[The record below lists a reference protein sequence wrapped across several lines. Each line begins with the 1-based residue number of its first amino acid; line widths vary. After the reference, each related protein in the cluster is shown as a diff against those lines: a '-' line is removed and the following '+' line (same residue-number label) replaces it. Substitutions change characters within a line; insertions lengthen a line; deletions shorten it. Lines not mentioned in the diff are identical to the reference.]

1 MSAQSLAELA
11 SQSSLV
17 QRVLHLLEVS
27 SPFVFLSGSAGSG
40 KSTLC
45 ESLLSCIERPWAV
58 AYLDYQEQFTAS
70 RARELLVQQCFSGA
84 VFDPSEPLPDS
95 LFRLLGHGPRHFLL
109 VIDSAEKMP
118 QELVAELWDFVC
130 INDALPQAHHLGV
143 ILCGESRWAEKQ
155 ARGLKG
161 RDTPPLELDVEPLSV
176 REQTELFDFCLR
188 SSGFTARMPN
198 AQAVADRLRA
208 CEGNPGKIV
217 ELAESIMERNT
228 NSPLKGREIPLNK
241 VLATAAVI
249 AAVTLL
255 LSWLLPPLL
264 QKPSEKE
271 EISGGQPAVT
281 DSASVSTVN
290 APTVEEGNAVLPAAT
305 EGELTADEDQ
315 TKENRR
321 VVIADKVVKQIIASQ
336 QGGKVT
342 ASGAV
347 TAQPTAVTAQSTAVA
362 SGAVTSVEQ
371 LPALA
376 KELNGS
382 KTQNEVNKPSA
393 AVKPAKATSATPAAA
408 KPSAAQLP
416 VTKSAPTTMATGA
429 ANLADIKSKS
439 PRHYTLQLS
448 AGADKV
454 ALQAYARQ
462 LTLAESSWIYQ
473 TEYKGK
479 PWYVLI
485 QGDYATSAK
494 AKAAVANLPA
504 LARKGQPWP
513 KSYGQ
518 VQKEM
523 K

>member
-17 QRVLHLLEVS
+17 QRVRHLLEVS
-27 SPFVFLSGSAGSG
+27 SPFVFLSGSGGSG

-45 ESLLSCIERPWAV
+45 ESLLSCIERPWSV

-70 RARELLVQQCFSGA
+70 RARELLVQQCFAGA

-143 ILCGESRWAEKQ
+143 VLCGESRWAEKQ

-161 RDTPPLELDVEPLSV
+161 RDTPPLELEVEPLSV

-264 QKPSEKE
+264 QKPSGTENVN
-271 EISGGQPAVT
+271 GVQPAVA

-305 EGELTADEDQ
+305 EGELIADEDQ

-347 TAQPTAVTAQSTAVA
+347 TAEPTAVA

-382 KTQNEVNKPSA
+382 KTQSKVNEPSV
-393 AVKPAKATSATPAAA
+393 AVKPVKATSATPAAV
-408 KPSAAQLP
+408 KPSAAELP
-416 VTKSAPTTMATGA
+416 VTKSAPATMATGA

-448 AGADKV
+448 AGADKA

-485 QGDYATSAK
+485 HGDYATSAK

>member
-1 MSAQSLAELA
+1 MSAQSLPELA
-11 SQSSLV
+11 SQSGLV
-17 QRVLHLLEVS
+17 LRVRHLLEVS
-27 SPFVFLSGSAGSG
+27 SPFVFLSGLPGCG

-45 ESLLSCIERPWAV
+45 ESLLSGIERPWLV
-58 AYLDYQEQFTAS
+58 AYLDYKEQYTAP
-70 RARELLVQQCFSGA
+70 RVRELVIQHCFSGA

-109 VIDSAEKMP
+109 VIDSADKMP
-118 QELVAELWDFVC
+118 PELVAELWDFVC

-143 ILCGESRWAEKQ
+143 ILCGEGRWAEKQ

-161 RDTPPLELDVEPLSV
+161 RDAPPLELEIEPLGIN
-176 REQTELFDFCLR
+176 EQMELFDFCLR
-188 SSGFTARMPN
+188 TSGFTARMPN
-198 AQAVADRLRA
+198 AQALAERLRA

-217 ELAESIMERNT
+217 ELAESIMQRNIK
-228 NSPLKGREIPLNK
+228 SPLKGREIPLNK

-255 LSWLLPPLL
+255 LSWLLPPLW
-264 QKPSEKE
+264 QQPGVSEPVNNTQTTIEPSA
-271 EISGGQPAVT
+271 AVT
-281 DSASVSTVN
+281 TTTS
-290 APTVEEGNAVLPAAT
+290 PRVEEGQDVLPAST
-305 EGELTADEDQ
+305 EGELTADADQ
-315 TKENRR
+315 AKENRR

-336 QGGKVT
+336 QGKQNGGNG

-347 TAQPTAVTAQSTAVA
+347 AMTASEAGT
-362 SGAVTSVEQ
+362 SGAVTSVDQ

-376 KELNGS
+376 EELTAS
-382 KTQNEVNKPSA
+382 PRAKVSEAPATVKPA
-393 AVKPAKATSATPAAA
+393 AVKPATVKPVAKTAVAAA
-408 KPSAAQLP
+408 SAVKAEP
-416 VTKSAPTTMATGA
+416 AIVPTGA
-429 ANLADIKSKS
+429 DNLAEIKSKP

-448 AGADKV
+448 AGADKL

-462 LTLAESSWIYQ
+462 LALTESSWIYQ
-473 TEYKGK
+473 TEFKGK